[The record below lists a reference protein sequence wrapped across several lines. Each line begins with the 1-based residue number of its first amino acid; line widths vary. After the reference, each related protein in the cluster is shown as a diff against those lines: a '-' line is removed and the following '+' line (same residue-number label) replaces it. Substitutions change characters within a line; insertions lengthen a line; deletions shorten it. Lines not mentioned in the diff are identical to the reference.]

1 MKTITLSTATR
12 LALLLLMPF
21 VLVSC
26 VGPRGPEGIPGRD
39 GRDGNANVISIN
51 YEAISSDWYDVGT
64 PGTDDYFLALDLDVP
79 EINTDIVES
88 GLVMVYYRPD
98 TQSPWIALP
107 YTYISHNPSF
117 VEKLDFI
124 YDLNFLGIQSMAT
137 DKSAAAYEGFFRVIV
152 ASAIPVGKVAVDLTN
167 YEEVAEF
174 YEITEDMQVYR

>member
-1 MKTITLSTATR
+1 MKTFPFAKLTR
-12 LALLLLMPF
+12 LALLLAMPV
-21 VLVSC
+21 VLFSC

-39 GRDGNANVISIN
+39 GQDGNANVISIN
-51 YEAISSDWYDVGT
+51 YEAIAADWYDVGT

-79 EINTDIVES
+79 EITSSIVES

-124 YDLNFLGIQSMAT
+124 YDLNFVGIQSQAT
-137 DKSAAAYEGFFRVIV
+137 DKGAAAYEGFFRMII
-152 ASAIPVGKVAVDLTN
+152 ASAIPVGKMEVDINN
-167 YEEVAEF
+167 YEAMAEF
-174 YEITEDMQVYR
+174 YGITEDMQVYR